1 MQKNHK
7 GYIVKKAIIA
17 VAVVFAVL
25 AVSFGVYVSD
35 YYRADESVKAFLVS
49 DEKVRVEETVRLVM
63 EAVRS
68 QQIGESGN

>member
-17 VAVVFAVL
+17 AAVVFAVL
-25 AVSFGVYVSD
+25 AASFGVYVSD

>member
-17 VAVVFAVL
+17 AAVVFAVL

-68 QQIGESGN
+68 QQISESGI

>member
-17 VAVVFAVL
+17 AAVVFAVL

-68 QQIGESGN
+68 QQVSESGN